1 MSQLEQTQ
9 SRYRSLRMSAAAD
22 ELVSLLAQAEANE
35 ASYLSFADQL
45 AEYEMVQRQHKRLTR
60 NLKLAAFPSEKRL
73 EGFDYRHQSTISK
86 RQVNALL
93 DFGFI
98 DERNNLVFI
107 GPPGVGKTHLAI
119 GIGHKAVEAG
129 YRVLFRN
136 ALDLVEELELA
147 EMKGELK
154 KRVNQLAKHD
164 LLIIDELGYLPM
176 TRQARFNLFQLI
188 NSLYEYRSI
197 ILTTNKDFTNWGEFF
212 HDDNVAVPIIDRII
226 HHSHIFMLGG
236 ESYRLKQ
243 KTKS

>member
-1 MSQLEQTQ
+1 MSLLEQTQ
-9 SRYRSLRMSAAAD
+9 SRYRSLRLNAIANQLAD
-22 ELVSLLAQAEANE
+22 LLAKAEANE
-35 ASYLSFADQL
+35 LSYLEFAHQL
-45 AEYEMVQRQHKRLTR
+45 AEHELTERTR
-60 NLKLAAFPSEKRL
+60 NRIARHLKQARLPADKPLEAFD
-73 EGFDYRHQSTISK
+73 FRHQTTITR

-98 DERNNLVFI
+98 DERQNVVFI

-119 GIGHKAVEAG
+119 SIALKAIDAG
-129 YRVLFRN
+129 YKVLFRT
-136 ALDLVEELELA
+136 ALELVEDLELA

-154 KRVNQLAKHD
+154 KRLSQLGKYD
-164 LLIIDELGYLPM
+164 VLIIDELGYLPM
-176 TRQARFNLFQLI
+176 TRQARYNLFQLI

-212 HDDNVAVPIIDRII
+212 HEDAVAVPIIDRVI

-243 KTKS
+243 KTTN